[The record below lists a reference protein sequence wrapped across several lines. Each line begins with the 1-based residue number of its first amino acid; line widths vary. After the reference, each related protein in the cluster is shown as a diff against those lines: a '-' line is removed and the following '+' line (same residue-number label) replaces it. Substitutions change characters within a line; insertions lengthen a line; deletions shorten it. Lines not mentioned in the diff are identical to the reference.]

1 MYAYALSTP
10 SHRSLVWS
18 SCDMVSGPYRI
29 TQYKL
34 MRMYVDISSCECMY
48 IYMSDRLTR
57 TTDEK
62 RGNDVYTNARNPGSQ
77 ALARC
82 VCFSFCSRPPSTAEG
97 GCLNSLNTLACVPS
111 SLQILSTVHG
121 WVVAAD
127 CYASMLVPSA
137 GRHLQRF
144 LSVLSIVQAI
154 TTFYL

>member
-82 VCFSFCSRPPSTAEG
+82 VCVSFCSRPPSTAEG

-111 SLQILSTVHG
+111 SLQMRPTALAAARTPAACCRREEALCWACTSAHR
-121 WVVAAD
+121 VAVAF
-127 CYASMLVPSA
+127 ARRRLISL
-137 GRHLQRF
+137 
-144 LSVLSIVQAI
+144 
-154 TTFYL
+154 